1 MIDEVL
7 TEGDRRHVQ
16 YCIEKAYARFG
27 ITYDEYKALSARAA
41 AVEVEE

>member
-1 MIDEVL
+1 MVRHRHNKE
-7 TEGDRRHVQ
+7 TEENKNDV
-16 YCIEKAYARFG
+16 RFG